1 MTQRTFFERKLSNR
15 AEQPTFSESTKFRLV
30 KKDKQI
36 NNMQAQFP
44 IAPHPLH
51 LGFHFLCKLQNA
63 SFVSFSTLHLSR

>member
-51 LGFHFLCKLQNA
+51 LGFHFLCKFQNA
-63 SFVSFSTLHLSR
+63 SFVLYNTSS